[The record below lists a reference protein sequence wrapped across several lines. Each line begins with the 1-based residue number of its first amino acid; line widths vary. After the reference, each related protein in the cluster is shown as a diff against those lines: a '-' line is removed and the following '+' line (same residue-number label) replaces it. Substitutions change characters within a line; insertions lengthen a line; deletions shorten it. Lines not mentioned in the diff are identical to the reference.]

1 MIFNF
6 LHKDITYYFPLFS
19 CETKLGYIANCRIF
33 LFFFIFFNRQKK
45 VEIELEVELRNAK
58 ENQTQKATLYE
69 NEIREKET
77 RASEFFNQTTEM
89 TIQIKNMIADFMAK
103 DKLEKASWDI
113 ENKRI
118 LESLDY
124 F

>member
-1 MIFNF
+1 MI
-6 LHKDITYYFPLFS
+6 
-19 CETKLGYIANCRIF
+19 C
-33 LFFFIFFNRQKK
+33 FNRQKK

-69 NEIREKET
+69 NEIREKEQK
-77 RASEFFNQTTEM
+77 ASEFFNQATERNL
-89 TIQIKNMIADFMAK
+89 QIKNMIADFMAK

-118 LESLDY
+118 LESLDH